1 MRPKASISSAAGCCR
16 PVARARQRCC
26 STRTPRASAFRST
39 SPPNRRRHPRAP
51 IRPRGAGRRL
61 STGWTRAMLALS
73 SARCRRSGC
82 RMSQRAPTA
91 SSWPAYRAEPAAFF
105 GGRRS
110 FVRQFRSSAWAFPAV
125 AELSQF
131 GPNQGAIA
139 LDGYWRFGQY
149 SRRIHRG
156 RFLNPI
162 EVLPSPH
169 ACRDP
174 QGPRVRRR

>member
-1 MRPKASISSAAGCCR
+1 MNGNS
-16 PVARARQRCC
+16 V
-26 STRTPRASAFRST
+26 
-39 SPPNRRRHPRAP
+39 RAP
-51 IRPRGAGRRL
+51 GRFLPWRK
-61 STGWTRAMLALS
+61 
-73 SARCRRSGC
+73 
-82 RMSQRAPTA
+82 
-91 SSWPAYRAEPAAFF
+91 
-105 GGRRS
+105 
-110 FVRQFRSSAWAFPAV
+110 
-125 AELSQF
+125 LSQF

>member
-1 MRPKASISSAAGCCR
+1 MARQGIRLRGRRLIAAGAPVGRRKERLWPARGRHIELNRLRFSAAG
-16 PVARARQRCC
+16 
-26 STRTPRASAFRST
+26 S
-39 SPPNRRRHPRAP
+39 
-51 IRPRGAGRRL
+51 RL
-61 STGWTRAMLALS
+61 NSNSVQTLGPLLPLR
-73 SARCRRSGC
+73 
-82 RMSQRAPTA
+82 
-91 SSWPAYRAEPAAFF
+91 
-105 GGRRS
+105 
-110 FVRQFRSSAWAFPAV
+110 
-125 AELSQF
+125 ELSQF

-139 LDGYWRFGQY
+139 LDEYWRFGQY